1 MPLEKLEVSTGP
13 WMSREGIKYK
23 MQMEIMFGILNSLAK
38 GGVTVNNK
46 ATDKWEH
53 LLKCTA

>member
-1 MPLEKLEVSTGP
+1 
-13 WMSREGIKYK
+13 MSREGIKYK